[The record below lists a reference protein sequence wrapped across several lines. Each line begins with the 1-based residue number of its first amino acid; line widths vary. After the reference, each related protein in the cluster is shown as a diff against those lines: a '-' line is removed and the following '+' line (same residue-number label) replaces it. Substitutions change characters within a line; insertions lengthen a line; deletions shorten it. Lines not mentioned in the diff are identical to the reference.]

1 MHFKKNSEL
10 LQVIFTPPLSTC
22 HMRQF
27 KILKK
32 TEIDPP
38 YCACVLY
45 VTLSC
50 QQASATVHKMEI
62 LIESSTLIFS
72 AVLNSTPVIFSQVHL
87 KLMRILHDK
96 NYQNWS
102 SSFGEKC
109 LVLFLRSDRY
119 SVPRPG
125 VGNGGGRRVRQGST
139 SPAPLP
145 LDSTP
150 TQSEVGF
157 LKLTKN

>member
-1 MHFKKNSEL
+1 MEGQTVL
-10 LQVIFTPPLSTC
+10 TATV
-22 HMRQF
+22 
-27 KILKK
+27 K
-32 TEIDPP
+32 TV

-50 QQASATVHKMEI
+50 QQASATVPKMEI

-72 AVLNSTPVIFSQVHL
+72 AVLNSTPVIFSQVDL

-96 NYQNWS
+96 KYQNWS

-109 LVLFLRSDRY
+109 LVLFLRSDRH

-125 VGNGGGRRVRQGST
+125 LGNGGGRRVRQGST